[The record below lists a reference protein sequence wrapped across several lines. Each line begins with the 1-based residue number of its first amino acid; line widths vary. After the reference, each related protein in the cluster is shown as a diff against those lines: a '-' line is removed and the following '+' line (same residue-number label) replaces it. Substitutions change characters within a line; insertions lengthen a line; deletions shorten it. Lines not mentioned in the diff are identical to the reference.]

1 MNISKLTIVLAP
13 AVLAGCAL
21 TGPKPDDP
29 VMLKLNELDRRMAS
43 VERVMQNQS
52 LVDLSQ
58 QVNSLERRAAELS
71 GQAETLEYNAQTTA
85 ERQRDL
91 YNDLDARIQALESAL
106 QANGGPPNVL
116 DGGTLPPGQ
125 LPVPGG
131 SEDDN
136 YRAAFELI
144 KEQRYDAAEAA
155 FREFLA
161 TYPDSTNAPN
171 AQYWLGESFYVRQQ
185 YDAALRSFQAV
196 VDDHPRSRK
205 VVDALLKIG
214 YCHYE
219 LRSWDAA
226 KVALAKVRSDYPGT
240 TAATLAGQRLKR
252 MESEG
257 V

>member
-1 MNISKLTIVLAP
+1 MARRTCS
-13 AVLAGCAL
+13 
-21 TGPKPDDP
+21 TG
-29 VMLKLNELDRRMAS
+29 
-43 VERVMQNQS
+43 
-52 LVDLSQ
+52 
-58 QVNSLERRAAELS
+58 
-71 GQAETLEYNAQTTA
+71 
-85 ERQRDL
+85 
-91 YNDLDARIQALESAL
+91 
-106 QANGGPPNVL
+106 
-116 DGGTLPPGQ
+116 
-125 LPVPGG
+125 VPGG

-161 TYPDSTNAPN
+161 TYPESTNAPN

-226 KVALAKVRSDYPGT
+226 KVALAKVRADYPGT